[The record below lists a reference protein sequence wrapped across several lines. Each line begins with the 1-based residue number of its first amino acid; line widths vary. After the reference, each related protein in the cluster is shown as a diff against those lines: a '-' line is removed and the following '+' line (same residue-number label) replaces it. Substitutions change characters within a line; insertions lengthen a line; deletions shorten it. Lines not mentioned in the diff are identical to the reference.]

1 MNTRFDNAKSWKT
14 ADGRVIEIKEME
26 TSHIM
31 NTLRLFVRKPHLIMS
46 MIVKDFDEI
55 PDNQPEQTYGPWN
68 PKHNV
73 SAPNFKAE
81 SMYAVTS
88 LTNDDLVSYAVDSAL
103 GRAMR
108 DELASRGINVE
119 NLFNIW
125 KEEVELSEG

>member
-31 NTLRLFVRKPHLIMS
+31 NTLRLFIRKPYLIMS

-55 PDNQPEQTYGPWN
+55 PDNQTEQNYGPWN
-68 PKHNV
+68 PHYHN
-73 SAPNFKAE
+73 SQPNFKAE

-108 DELASRGINVE
+108 DELASRGINVD
-119 NLFNIW
+119 NLLTMW
-125 KEEVELSEG
+125 KEEGIADEG